1 MLHLSPQHLIYGFTV
16 RALPC
21 VFDAQQDR
29 SGAALAGTVRGIS
42 QSVISKQLPSNMVG
56 NSFETTFSPGG
67 GGV

>member
-1 MLHLSPQHLIYGFTV
+1 MLHLSPQHPIYGFTV

-21 VFDAQQDR
+21 VFAAQQDR

-42 QSVISKQLPSNMVG
+42 QSVISKQLLSNMVG